1 MKLRKLVFLAIM
13 VAASVV
19 LSIVES
25 LVSVTLFIIP
35 GVKLGLANI
44 ITLVILYIYTEKDA
58 AVVVFIR
65 IFLVG
70 LVYSGLFQPT
80 FWMSLAGGVLAYFTM
95 VIIKRLTKLSLI
107 SVSVAGSLMH
117 MVGQI
122 LMAMVVLNTETLI
135 FYLPYMMLIA
145 IPTGIFTGIISK
157 KMIEIFQTQLIT
169 REEE

>member
-13 VAASVV
+13 AAASVV

-25 LVSVTLFIIP
+25 LISVALFIIP

-44 ITLVILYIYTEKDA
+44 ITLVILYVYSEKDA
-58 AVVVFIR
+58 AIVVLIR
-65 IFLVG
+65 IMLVG

-80 FWMSLAGGVLAYFTM
+80 FWMSLSGGVLAFIAM
-95 VIIKRLTKLSLI
+95 VVFKRLTKLTLI
-107 SVSVAGSLMH
+107 SVSVAGSLFH

-145 IPTGIFTGIISK
+145 IPTGIFTGIIAK
-157 KMIEIFQTQLIT
+157 RMIFIFQNQLKA
-169 REEE
+169 REE

>member
-13 VAASVV
+13 AAASVV

-25 LVSVTLFIIP
+25 LISVALFIIP

-44 ITLVILYIYTEKDA
+44 ITLVILYVYSEKDA
-58 AVVVFIR
+58 AIVVLIR
-65 IFLVG
+65 IMRVG

-80 FWMSLAGGVLAYFTM
+80 FWMSLSGGVLAFIAM
-95 VIIKRLTKLSLI
+95 VVFKRLTKLTLI
-107 SVSVAGSLMH
+107 SVSVAGSLFH

-145 IPTGIFTGIISK
+145 IPTGIFTGIIAK
-157 KMIEIFQTQLIT
+157 RMIFIFQNQLKA
-169 REEE
+169 REE

>member
-1 MKLRKLVFLAIM
+1 MKLKKLVFLAIM

-25 LVSVTLFIIP
+25 LISTTLFIIP

-44 ITLVILYIYTEKDA
+44 VTLIILYIYSEKDA
-58 AVVVFIR
+58 FIVVILR

-70 LVYSGLFQPT
+70 LLYTGLFHPA
-80 FWMSLAGGVLAYFTM
+80 FWMSLSGGVLAYVTM
-95 VIIKRLTKLSLI
+95 ILVRRIRKFSIL

-122 LMAMVVLNTETLI
+122 AVAIIVLNTETLLY
-135 FYLPYMMLIA
+135 YLPYMLI
-145 IPTGIFTGIISK
+145 ISVPTGIITGLVAKRLILL
-157 KMIEIFQTQLIT
+157 FQTQLAKYV
-169 REEE
+169 E

>member
-25 LVSVTLFIIP
+25 LISVALFIIP

-44 ITLVILYIYTEKDA
+44 ITLVILYVYSEKDA
-58 AVVVFIR
+58 AIVVLIR
-65 IFLVG
+65 IMLVG

-80 FWMSLAGGVLAYFTM
+80 FWMSLSGGVLAFIAM
-95 VIIKRLTKLSLI
+95 VVFKRLTKLTLI
-107 SVSVAGSLMH
+107 SVSVAGSLFH

-145 IPTGIFTGIISK
+145 IPTGIFTGIIAK
-157 KMIEIFQTQLIT
+157 RMIFIFQNQLKA
-169 REEE
+169 REE

>member
-25 LVSVTLFIIP
+25 LISVALFIIP

-44 ITLVILYIYTEKDA
+44 ITLVILYVYSEKDA
-58 AVVVFIR
+58 AIVVLIR
-65 IFLVG
+65 IMLVG

-80 FWMSLAGGVLAYFTM
+80 FWMSLSGGVLAFIAM
-95 VIIKRLTKLSLI
+95 VVFKRLTKLTLI
-107 SVSVAGSLMH
+107 SVSVAGSLFH

-145 IPTGIFTGIISK
+145 IPTGFFTGIIAK
-157 KMIEIFQTQLIT
+157 RMIFIFQNQLKA
-169 REEE
+169 REE